1 MKPSLQVGHY
11 ISSEIFEQEQF
22 RLFGRLWIFACL
34 RTAISGENAFATRR
48 IAGRSVLIQNSGGRI
63 RAFENACPH
72 RLMPLQTA
80 AFGQA
85 RMVCP
90 YHGWVFDNAGKVK
103 SIPKEQSLYA
113 FPHDEREAL
122 CLREYAVETLGELVF
137 VNLDE
142 NPIPIT
148 EQFSSALIER
158 LETISAHFSEVSVH
172 TEIPVRYNWKLNFEN
187 VLDHQHVPYVH
198 PRTFLPL
205 MRLAND
211 DKSQKSEPSKH
222 PTSSDLLIDQSW
234 ASSSPIQIES
244 WPWHA
249 QVNRYGPEG
258 TYYNHFLF
266 PNVNFISVDGLVFL
280 IQQFEPVSAKESRV
294 IFTLCSARSRVRMPA
309 LPAILRGHMKSEVEV
324 LMEDVHYLESL
335 QAALHASSPAVH
347 HGQYEHRLVSF
358 GQAYLRWMEAERP
371 C

>member
-1 MKPSLQVGHY
+1 MKPALEVGHY
-11 ISSEIFEQEQF
+11 IQPEIFEQEQA

-34 RTAISGENAFATRR
+34 RTAIAAENAFATRR
-48 IAGRSVLIQNSGGRI
+48 IGGRLVLIQNSGGRI
-63 RAFENACPH
+63 RAFENSCPH

-90 YHGWVFDNAGKVK
+90 YHGWVFDSMGKVK

-113 FPHDEREAL
+113 FSQEERDAL

-137 VNLDE
+137 VNLGE
-142 NPIPIT
+142 NPISIT
-148 EQFSSALIER
+148 EQFAPSLIER
-158 LETISAHFSEVSVH
+158 LEAISSHFSDVAVH

-205 MRLAND
+205 MRSVSE
-211 DKSQKSEPSKH
+211 DKARESEPSQY
-222 PTSSDLLIDQSW
+222 PTPSDLLIDQSW
-234 ASSSPIQIES
+234 ASTSPIKIEP

-249 QVNRYGPEG
+249 QVDRYGPEG
-258 TYYNHFLF
+258 TYHNHFLF

-280 IQQFEPVSAKESRV
+280 IQQFEPVSASETRV
-294 IFTLCSARSRVRMPA
+294 IFTLCAARSRVRMPA
-309 LPAILRGHMKSEVEV
+309 LPAILRGHLKGEVEV

-335 QAALHASSPAVH
+335 QAALHAHSPAVH
-347 HGQYEHRLVSF
+347 HGQYEHRLVGF
-358 GQAYLRWMEAERP
+358 GQAYLRWMEAVKP